1 MGDKKEKKG
10 DKSTTQLLKES
21 RSVLYGDDNTEIP
34 VPVVLNNFLTLF
46 NRMDTRLSSIEKN
59 TGKNTTTLSEMNAK
73 MNSLTA
79 RVIDA
84 EKDITAVKSRV
95 TQLKATFQGTG
106 NLFDEVKSKTD
117 TLMTEIGKMHKER
130 KEFLERQDTMKEE
143 LDTLQRENG
152 KLNERLIDMQCRSM
166 KYNLIFSGIPESE
179 YEDSEDKL
187 RQFLYYEMGIEQRLE
202 FGNVHRFGK
211 RVRDR
216 PRPIIARFLYFSEL
230 DMVKR
235 AGKNLRGTNFGVNE
249 QFPPEIE
256 DKRRKLYPIM
266 KAERK
271 KKSKV
276 VLIRDR
282 LYVNDEL
289 VTVPSDDDTTREEPR
304 QITQRKNK
312 TTTSEFNSGQ
322 R

>member
-10 DKSTTQLLKES
+10 DKSTTQLLKDS
-21 RSVLYGDDNTEIP
+21 RSKLYGDDNTEIP

-95 TQLKATFQGTG
+95 TQLEATSQGTG

-143 LDTLQRENG
+143 LDTLQTENG

-187 RQFLYYEMGIEQRLE
+187 RQFLYYELGI
-202 FGNVHRFGK
+202 
-211 RVRDR
+211 
-216 PRPIIARFLYFSEL
+216 
-230 DMVKR
+230 
-235 AGKNLRGTNFGVNE
+235 
-249 QFPPEIE
+249 
-256 DKRRKLYPIM
+256 
-266 KAERK
+266 
-271 KKSKV
+271 
-276 VLIRDR
+276 
-282 LYVNDEL
+282 
-289 VTVPSDDDTTREEPR
+289 
-304 QITQRKNK
+304 
-312 TTTSEFNSGQ
+312 
-322 R
+322 